1 MVPTAAAE
9 RNRRSRCRCGRGG
22 RMRAGALVS
31 PCHVMAGLVPAIH
44 VFARSST
51 DLAERDARNKSGHDE
66 RSGRTGE
73 TARLTQSHA
82 NFRIGTLARLSNQG
96 CGLRGDFWPHRE
108 GDGLPQ
114 RRRAGPRPFWT
125 RPTLQLS
132 PRPALSQSRSAQPG
146 HATAPQDRGPGDY
159 LVAPKAPMIDPTISS
174 KSSISLMS
182 PSNAAVNVPTT
193 PSGTCPT

>member
-1 MVPTAAAE
+1 
-9 RNRRSRCRCGRGG
+9 
-22 RMRAGALVS
+22 MRAGALVS

-108 GDGLPQ
+108 GNGLPPATKG
-114 RRRAGPRPFWT
+114 RPPPSMGDGRPFSST
-125 RPTLQLS
+125 RDRLFHKDRTAQRGHDGPTGTRAWLS
-132 PRPALSQSRSAQPG
+132 PVGPEGADDSPIVVIVAYERAHGGGRNCACIFIKVELTIP
-146 HATAPQDRGPGDY
+146 TAAG
-159 LVAPKAPMIDPTISS
+159 SS
-174 KSSISLMS
+174 SS
-182 PSNAAVNVPTT
+182 
-193 PSGTCPT
+193 

>member
-9 RNRRSRCRCGRGG
+9 RNRASRWRCGRGG

-96 CGLRGDFWPHRE
+96 CGLRGDFWLHRE
-108 GDGLPQ
+108 GNGPPPVTKGPAATPDG
-114 RRRAGPRPFWT
+114 RRSA
-125 RPTLQLS
+125 LQLN
-132 PRPALSQSRSAQPG
+132 PRPALSLGTEPAQHP
-146 HATAPQDRGPGDY
+146 
-159 LVAPKAPMIDPTISS
+159 LVQCAPKAPTRRPTSS
-174 KSSISLMS
+174 YVAL
-182 PSNAAVNVPTT
+182 NVPAIPDGIAPFRNMSSSFVFGSLSTRLE
-193 PSGTCPT
+193 

>member
-9 RNRRSRCRCGRGG
+9 RNNPSRCRCGRGG

-82 NFRIGTLARLSNQG
+82 NFRIETLARLSNQG

-108 GDGLPQ
+108 GKGLAQ
-114 RRRAGPRPFWT
+114 RRRAGRHPRWATAGPSAQP
-125 RPTLQLS
+125 RDRLS
-132 PRPALSQSRSAQPG
+132 GESRSAQHPVL
-146 HATAPQDRGPGDY
+146 QC
-159 LVAPKAPMIDPTISS
+159 APKAPMRRPTSVYSAS
-174 KSSISLMS
+174 K
-182 PSNAAVNVPTT
+182 VPAIPDGTT
-193 PSGTCPT
+193 PVRWPVARFE

>member
-1 MVPTAAAE
+1 
-9 RNRRSRCRCGRGG
+9 
-22 RMRAGALVS
+22 MRAGALVP
-31 PCHVMAGLVPAIH
+31 PCHVMAGLVSAIH

-108 GDGLPQ
+108 GNGLPLSDE
-114 RRRAGPRPFWT
+114 GPAAAPVDDGRPFSST
-125 RPTLQLS
+125 RDWLS
-132 PRPALSQSRSAQPG
+132 RENR
-146 HATAPQDRGPGDY
+146 TA
-159 LVAPKAPMIDPTISS
+159 
-174 KSSISLMS
+174 
-182 PSNAAVNVPTT
+182 
-193 PSGTCPT
+193 